1 MSHSQPKISLFYE
14 VARVVINWFFT
25 TFYDFSTSGTR
36 NVPLVESS
44 ILATNH
50 VSFYDPPVISL
61 YAHRQLSYFARD
73 SLFKGFLG
81 KCIRKLNAIP
91 VARDSADIKSLKTI
105 FKILNSKGAIVI
117 FPEGTRSV
125 DGKVAEPKPGT
136 GMVVCK
142 SKAIVVPV
150 RIFGTFEVFSRHKK
164 LPSLGGAIHVSYGQP
179 IPAETID
186 PGKDHPERYL
196 EVSRRI
202 LAAINKLEAPK
213 YTII

>member
-1 MSHSQPKISLFYE
+1 MSHLQPKISLFYE
-14 VARVVINWFFT
+14 ATRVAVNWFFT
-25 TFYDFSTSGTR
+25 TFYDFSTSGTH
-36 NVPLVESS
+36 NVPLEEGI

-50 VSFYDPPVISL
+50 VSFYDPPITGL
-61 YAHRQLSYFARD
+61 YVHRQLSYFARD
-73 SLFKGFLG
+73 NLFKGFLG
-81 KCIRKLNAIP
+81 KFIRKLNAIP

-105 FKILNSKGAIVI
+105 FKILKNKGAIVI

-150 RIFGTFEVFSRHKK
+150 RIFGAFEVFGRHKK
-164 LPSLGGAIHVSYGQP
+164 LPSLGGPIHISYGQP
-179 IPAETID
+179 IPAGTID

-202 LAAINKLEAPK
+202 IAAINQLEAPK